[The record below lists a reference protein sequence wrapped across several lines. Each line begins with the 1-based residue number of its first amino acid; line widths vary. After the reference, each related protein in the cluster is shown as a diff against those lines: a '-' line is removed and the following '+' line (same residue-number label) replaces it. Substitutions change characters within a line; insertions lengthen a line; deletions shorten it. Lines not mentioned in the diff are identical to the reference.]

1 MHWQRSLLTAEKPT
15 RAVLE
20 VFLQEKE
27 KAGVK
32 GSRFLENEVGGVRPD
47 SRAHGSV
54 SAGEPAI
61 LPQHAPE
68 PEWNTPVPSFVLTE
82 APHARTAVSE
92 ALLPA
97 TAMPME
103 KTESSLEAAIS
114 PAAGAK
120 GCMAPCPWG
129 VNGTSILVARHPIQK
144 SKSSSPLGC
153 ELCALVALAGSQ
165 SAALLAARAPP
176 ALCPLR
182 AVLAVP
188 ATERGHRTVLPAGC
202 HAVRTN
208 FQMGTSRVKIQPLR
222 GTKALLTDCVSHIP
236 ARPQVPREDK
246 ARDSGSQ
253 LWKCWGNLKDPS
265 PPQQLTET
273 AWPTEPQHPR
283 ADLRTRSPIQSVRST
298 CQKPYRS
305 PAKQR

>member
-153 ELCALVALAGSQ
+153 ERARGLGWQPERRAAGGTGSSSPLSPPSRPRRPRHRAGPPYGAASWLPRGEDELSDGNFQ
-165 SAALLAARAPP
+165 GEDSAA
-176 ALCPLR
+176 
-182 AVLAVP
+182 
-188 ATERGHRTVLPAGC
+188 AG
-202 HAVRTN
+202 N
-208 FQMGTSRVKIQPLR
+208 QS
-222 GTKALLTDCVSHIP
+222 
-236 ARPQVPREDK
+236 
-246 ARDSGSQ
+246 
-253 LWKCWGNLKDPS
+253 S
-265 PPQQLTET
+265 PN
-273 AWPTEPQHPR
+273 
-283 ADLRTRSPIQSVRST
+283 
-298 CQKPYRS
+298 
-305 PAKQR
+305 